1 MTTHTEST
9 VPATSLSPRAFV
21 VQGKHAEVR
30 VRVPRS
36 VLVGDTVHLQARD
49 RIAVGEVQ
57 HCSAIEAEY
66 EIRVLVREIR

>member
-1 MTTHTEST
+1 MTTHAEST
-9 VPATSLSPRAFV
+9 IPATSLSTCTLV
-21 VQGKHAEVR
+21 VQGKHSEVS

-36 VLVGDTVHLQARD
+36 VLVGDTVHLRARD

-57 HCSAIEAEY
+57 HCAAIEAEY